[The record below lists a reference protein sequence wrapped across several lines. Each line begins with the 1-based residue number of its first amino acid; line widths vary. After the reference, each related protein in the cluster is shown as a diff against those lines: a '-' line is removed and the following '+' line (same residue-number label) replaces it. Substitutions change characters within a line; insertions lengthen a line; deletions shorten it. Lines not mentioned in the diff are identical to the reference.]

1 MIFWKMMVLYA
12 DYMPHLH
19 SQEHPKVV
27 ESCNGKKPWQRNH
40 GCHWWSQWLAAW
52 DDGDSLENPKL
63 EQGSYPCQF
72 QQDNSMVHKAL
83 PKIMI
88 MVSSGRKREDERN
101 DGPIETHNF
110 PFAMSLHFTAMLNYQ
125 RVLQICK
132 SLRPNHFKNLWSPSH
147 SIHHPPN
154 VSEIPRLCS
163 AVVSSSRIRNCYIL
177 GYELSSLGMLTNQ
190 IVHRTQKW
198 WIVMVGWW

>member
-1 MIFWKMMVLYA
+1 MATQLCKECW
-12 DYMPHLH
+12 
-19 SQEHPKVV
+19 
-27 ESCNGKKPWQRNH
+27 ESH
-40 GCHWWSQWLAAW
+40 GFPR
-52 DDGDSLENPKL
+52 ENPKL
-63 EQGSYPCQF
+63 EQGSFPCQF

-83 PKIMI
+83 PKMLI

-101 DGPIETHNF
+101 DGPIETDNF
-110 PFAMSLHFTAMLNYQ
+110 PFAMSLHVTAMLNYQ

-132 SLRPNHFKNLWSPSH
+132 SLRPNHFKTLWGPSH

-163 AVVSSSRIRNCYIL
+163 AVVSSSRIGNCYIL
-177 GYELSSLGMLTNQ
+177 GYELSSWGMLTNQ

-198 WIVMVGWW
+198 WIMMVSWW